1 MSKTILAP
9 ALALLALAACNS
21 GEQEP
26 AAPDGA
32 PTSEPT
38 VAAPL
43 PSMVPPVAP
52 ETPSAQVTAN
62 QIPTTMQGRWGLVP
76 ADCEAGRADAKGL
89 LEIGPTQL
97 KFYESLGTLTMITE
111 GTDSRIRGNF
121 SFTGEGME
129 WQRDQ
134 VLDLQD
140 GGKTLIRREYGAD
153 AAPGPLKYTKCA

>member
-21 GEQEP
+21 GEPEP
-26 AAPDGA
+26 AATEGA
-32 PTSEPT
+32 PAAEPT
-38 VAAPL
+38 AATPL
-43 PSMVPPVAP
+43 PSMVPPVTP

-62 QIPTTMQGRWGLVP
+62 QIPAAMQGRWGLVP

-89 LEIGPTQL
+89 LEIGPTRL
-97 KFYESLGTLTMITE
+97 KFYESMGTLTTITE
-111 GTDSRIRGNF
+111 GTDSRIRGKF
-121 SFTGEGME
+121 SFMGEGME

-140 GGKTLIRREYGAD
+140 GGKTLIRREYGED